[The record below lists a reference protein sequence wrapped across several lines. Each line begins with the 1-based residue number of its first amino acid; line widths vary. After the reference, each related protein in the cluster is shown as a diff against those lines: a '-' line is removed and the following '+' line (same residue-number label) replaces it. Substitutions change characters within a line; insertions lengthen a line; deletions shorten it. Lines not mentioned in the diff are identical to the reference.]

1 MQIKIFNNYHNDEN
15 TYLLYESGTGVV
27 IDPGNSDI
35 EIAEFAKENTI
46 EIKYILLTHCHYDH
60 IEFLEKLRENDLHE
74 EEIFHTSESE
84 KMADYIMKND
94 GTVDDFYAGVKD
106 FYDNYL
112 KAKLD

>member
-1 MQIKIFNNYHNDEN
+1 MISKEALTQAVEE
-15 TYLLYESGTGVV
+15 TYPLV
-27 IDPGNSDI
+27 
-35 EIAEFAKENTI
+35 
-46 EIKYILLTHCHYDH
+46 
-60 IEFLEKLRENDLHE
+60 EKLRENDLHE

-94 GTVDDFYAGVKD
+94 GSVDDFYAGVKD